1 MHCWISLL
9 LLAVLSLA
17 SIVCQHADTERVQGP
32 PGQPIPGPKQERSNR
47 LVPDFQPFQHPA
59 SKVRLFYSN
68 IVTKILKPVGLSS

>member
-9 LLAVLSLA
+9 MLAVLSLA
-17 SIVCQHADTERVQGP
+17 SIVCQHADTERVQ
-32 PGQPIPGPKQERSNR
+32 GPKQERSNR